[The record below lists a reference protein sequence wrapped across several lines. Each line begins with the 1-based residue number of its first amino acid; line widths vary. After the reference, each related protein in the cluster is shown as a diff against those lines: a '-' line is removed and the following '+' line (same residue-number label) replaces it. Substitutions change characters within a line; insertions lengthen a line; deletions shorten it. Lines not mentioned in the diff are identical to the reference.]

1 MASLW
6 FIADGVKIL
15 MRDIQQ
21 VPERMALFR
30 SSGKAHEQRNSGVHG
45 EEYMNRLFECYM
57 RLKHGDRYD
66 LTRDADGFYCREV
79 VKRMFEVWCHCK
91 GWGL

>member
-1 MASLW
+1 
-6 FIADGVKIL
+6 

-45 EEYMNRLFECYM
+45 EEYMNILFEFYI
-57 RLKHGDRYD
+57 RVKHVDRYE
-66 LTRDADGFYCREV
+66 LTRDAESLYCR
-79 VKRMFEVWCHCK
+79 
-91 GWGL
+91 